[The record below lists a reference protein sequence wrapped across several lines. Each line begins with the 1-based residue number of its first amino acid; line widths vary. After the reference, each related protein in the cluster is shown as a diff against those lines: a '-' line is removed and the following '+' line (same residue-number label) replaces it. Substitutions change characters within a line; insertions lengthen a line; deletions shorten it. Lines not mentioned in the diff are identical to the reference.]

1 MKKWMKTLAITA
13 LSAMLMISAIGCG
26 QTGQTGKAET
36 IRIVHKNYTEQR
48 LLGEMLSVY
57 LGSLGYQTEV
67 SELGGTMLCF
77 NAIKEDN
84 ADMYIEYT
92 GTGYGAIL
100 GQTEILSPDE
110 TYDYVKSNFE
120 DQYGITWL
128 EPMGFNNTYVL
139 SVTSEMAEKYN
150 LKTTSDLIG
159 ISDDMVIGSDPEFA
173 SRTDGYN
180 GMLEAYPGLAFKE
193 LKTMDQGL
201 TYQALANGDLD
212 VNVSYATDGRIAKFN
227 LVNLQDDKHFFPP
240 YYCAPIMKQSFID
253 ADPEVAEA
261 LEKLKGLWTDEN
273 MQQYNLLVD
282 EGGDLQQVATQM
294 LTDAGLI
301 SGS

>member
-13 LSAMLMISAIGCG
+13 LSAMLMVSAVGC
-26 QTGQTGKAET
+26 GQTGKAET

-139 SVTSEMAEKYN
+139 SVTSEMAEKYD

-159 ISDDMVIGSDPEFA
+159 ISGDMVIGSDPEFA

-180 GMLEAYPGLAFKE
+180 GMLKAYPGLAFKE

-201 TYQALANGDLD
+201 TYQALANGDLN

-253 ADPEVAEA
+253 ANPEVAEA
-261 LEKLKGLWTDEN
+261 LEKLMGLWTDEN

-301 SGS
+301 SGD

>member
-1 MKKWMKTLAITA
+1 MKKWMKTLAIAA
-13 LSAMLMISAIGCG
+13 LSAMLMVSAVGC
-26 QTGQTGKAET
+26 GQTGKAET

-139 SVTSEMAEKYN
+139 SVTSEMAEKYD

-159 ISDDMVIGSDPEFA
+159 ISGDMVIGSDPEFA

-180 GMLEAYPGLAFKE
+180 GMLKAYPGLAFKE

-201 TYQALANGDLD
+201 TYQALANGDLN

-253 ADPEVAEA
+253 ANPEVAEA
-261 LEKLKGLWTDEN
+261 LEKLMGLWTDEN

-301 SGS
+301 SGD